1 MYNQVT
7 FDEIKHDEEVNA
19 YIEKAGSVL
28 KSIGYTEHSY
38 AHVTSVSVNTA
49 YILETMGY
57 DARYV
62 ELGRIAGYMHDIG
75 NMVNR
80 DDHAQSGAIF
90 AYDILKRKNMDPK
103 EIAEIISAIGN
114 HDERKGLPVSPIS
127 AALIIADKADVRR
140 SRVNEKDLSQF
151 DIHDRV
157 NYSVEKAE
165 IKINSAHTLIKLKLT
180 VDTHFSSVIDYFEI
194 FMSRMLLCRKAAD
207 VLGLRFTLMINEQQ
221 LI

>member
-1 MYNQVT
+1 
-7 FDEIKHDEEVNA
+7 
-19 YIEKAGSVL
+19 
-28 KSIGYTEHSY
+28 
-38 AHVTSVSVNTA
+38 
-49 YILETMGY
+49 MGY

-90 AYDILKRKNMDPK
+90 AYDILKRKNMDPA